1 MRLRAGTTTVL
12 ARGRADAA
20 LTRRVSCVP
29 APGPEV
35 RGRPAISS
43 SYGTRLQ

>member
-12 ARGRADAA
+12 ARSHAHAA
-20 LTRRVSCVP
+20 LTRRVY
-29 APGPEV
+29 AGAGPEV